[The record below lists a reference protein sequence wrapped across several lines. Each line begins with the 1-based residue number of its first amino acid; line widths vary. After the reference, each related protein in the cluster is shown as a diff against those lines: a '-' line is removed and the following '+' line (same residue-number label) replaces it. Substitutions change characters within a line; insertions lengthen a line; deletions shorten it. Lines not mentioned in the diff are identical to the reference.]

1 MTMMKRAMAKLA
13 IVAGLLLAGGV
24 QSADSPR
31 TAAATVA
38 TVRVTDAWARA
49 TPPGTPVGAGYLTLH
64 NTGGQALTLLTA
76 SSPRAERVELHE
88 TRADARGL
96 STMRPVNAL
105 PLPAGAALSFDAGGR
120 HLMLVGLKTPLVAGE
135 KVPLTL
141 QFEGLAPL
149 QVQLDV
155 RPLGTVAPAAAG
167 HAHHAH

>member
-13 IVAGLLLAGGV
+13 IVAGLLQAGGV
-24 QSADSPR
+24 QTADSPR

-96 STMRPVNAL
+96 STMRPVKAL
-105 PLPAGAALSFDAGGR
+105 PLPAGAALSFDAAARDSQWLGSGDGR
-120 HLMLVGLKTPLVAGE
+120 
-135 KVPLTL
+135 
-141 QFEGLAPL
+141 FRS
-149 QVQLDV
+149 VQLSKHLSELLARSPTQEALSID
-155 RPLGTVAPAAAG
+155 LF
-167 HAHHAH
+167 